1 MQNTIFNTE
10 VTTIDG
16 EVITLQAYA
25 GKVLLIVNVAS
36 KCGLTPQYE
45 QLENL
50 QKAWHEQG
58 FTVLG
63 FPCNQFGAQEPE
75 DEAAIGEFVKS
86 RYGITFPMF
95 SKIDVV
101 GEDAHPLFAALTEGE
116 DPVHW
121 NFEKFLI
128 DRDGHLRGRYP
139 SDREPRDI
147 VHGIDELL

>member
-1 MQNTIFNTE
+1 MNFYDFSAKGIHGQTVDFNDYE
-10 VTTIDG
+10 
-16 EVITLQAYA
+16 
-25 GKVLLIVNVAS
+25 GKVVLVVNTAS
-36 KCGLTPQYE
+36 LCGCTHQYE
-45 QLENL
+45 GL
-50 QKAWHEQG
+50 QRIYERYKDDG
-58 FTVLG
+58 FVVLG

-101 GEDAHPLFAALTEGE
+101 GEDAHPLFVALTEGE

>member
-1 MQNTIFNTE
+1 MNFYDFSAKDIHGKTVDFNDYE
-10 VTTIDG
+10 
-16 EVITLQAYA
+16 
-25 GKVLLIVNVAS
+25 GKVVLVVNTAS
-36 KCGLTPQYE
+36 LCGCTHQYE
-45 QLENL
+45 GL
-50 QKAWHEQG
+50 QRIYERYKDDG
-58 FTVLG
+58 FVVLG

-128 DRDGHLRGRYP
+128 DRDGHLRGRCP

>member
-1 MQNTIFNTE
+1 MNFYDFSAKGIHGQTVDFNDYE
-10 VTTIDG
+10 
-16 EVITLQAYA
+16 
-25 GKVLLIVNVAS
+25 GKVVLVVNTAS
-36 KCGLTPQYE
+36 LCGCTHQYE
-45 QLENL
+45 GL
-50 QKAWHEQG
+50 QRIYERYKDDG
-58 FTVLG
+58 FVVLG

-116 DPVHW
+116 DPIHW

-147 VHGIDELL
+147 IHGIDELL

>member
-1 MQNTIFNTE
+1 MNFYDFSAKGIHGQTVDFNDYE
-10 VTTIDG
+10 
-16 EVITLQAYA
+16 
-25 GKVLLIVNVAS
+25 GKVVLVVNTAS
-36 KCGLTPQYE
+36 LCGCTHQYE
-45 QLENL
+45 GL
-50 QKAWHEQG
+50 QRIYERYKDDG
-58 FTVLG
+58 FVVLG

-101 GEDAHPLFAALTEGE
+101 GEDAHPLFVALTEGE

-147 VHGIDELL
+147 IHGIDELL

>member
-1 MQNTIFNTE
+1 MNFYDFSAKGIHGQTVDFNDYE
-10 VTTIDG
+10 
-16 EVITLQAYA
+16 
-25 GKVLLIVNVAS
+25 GKVVLVVNTAS
-36 KCGLTPQYE
+36 LCGCTHQYE
-45 QLENL
+45 GL
-50 QKAWHEQG
+50 QRIYERYKDDG
-58 FTVLG
+58 FVVLG

-101 GEDAHPLFAALTEGE
+101 GENAHPLFVALTEGE

-147 VHGIDELL
+147 IHGIDELL